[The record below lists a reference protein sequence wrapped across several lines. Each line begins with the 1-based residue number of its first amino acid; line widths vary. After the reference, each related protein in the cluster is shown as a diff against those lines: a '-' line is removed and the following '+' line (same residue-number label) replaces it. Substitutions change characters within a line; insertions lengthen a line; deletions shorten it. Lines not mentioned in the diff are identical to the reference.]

1 MVQIDKINSRA
12 DYRLILAPNCSINWG
27 QLLVFYL
34 FTCFVALAVALFFV
48 LQGIWMVFP
57 FSGLEMLVLGL
68 ALHAVF
74 RKTQKRE
81 VITIGSVTVR
91 IEKGQYSPD
100 QCWEFEKS
108 WIRLHDEL
116 TSDNKP
122 RRKLE
127 LGSHGTY
134 VEVGEFLN
142 SLEKD
147 ALAFQL
153 KECIICA

>member
-1 MVQIDKINSRA
+1 MVQIDKINSRT
-12 DYRLILAPNCSINWG
+12 DYRLILAPNCSINWR

-34 FTCFVALAVALFFV
+34 FTCFVALAVGLFFV
-48 LQGIWMVFP
+48 LQGIWMVLP

-68 ALHAVF
+68 ALHIVF

-81 VITIGSVTVR
+81 VITIGNVSVR
-91 IEKGQYSPD
+91 IEKGQYFPD

-116 TSDNKP
+116 TSDNNP
-122 RRKLE
+122 RRKLA

-134 VEVGEFLN
+134 VEVGDFLN
-142 SLEKD
+142 SFEKD

-153 KECIICA
+153 KGCIICA

>member
-1 MVQIDKINSRA
+1 MVQIDKINSRT
-12 DYRLILAPNCSINWG
+12 DYRLILSPNCSINWRH
-27 QLLVFYL
+27 LLVFYI
-34 FTCFVALAVALFFV
+34 FICFVALVVALFFV
-48 LQGIWMVFP
+48 LQGIWMVLP

-68 ALHAVF
+68 ALHVVF

-81 VITIGSVTVR
+81 VITIGSVSVR

-100 QCWEFEKS
+100 QCWEFDKS

-116 TSDNKP
+116 TSGYKP

-127 LGSHGTY
+127 LGSHGNY
-134 VEVGEFLN
+134 VEVGEFL
-142 SLEKD
+142 SGLEKD

-153 KECIICA
+153 KGCIICA